1 MPKDT
6 NENQICAY
14 FMRHGTIE
22 GESGFSSTLHVTT
35 ANLARGFPRAQR
47 YNVHSLNADALHLHA
62 CHAAA
67 LKGGAP

>member
-1 MPKDT
+1 MPNDIS
-6 NENQICAY
+6 ESQICAY
-14 FMRHGTIE
+14 FIRHGTIK
-22 GESGFSSTLHVTT
+22 GESGVSSTLYVTT

-47 YNVHSLNADALHLHA
+47 NIVHSLNADALHLHA